1 MKSFKCPVHKFIRL
15 QPLALRIVD
24 TMEFQR
30 LRYIRQLGVC
40 HYVYPSA
47 SHTRFEHSIGVYNLV
62 DKLFKSLL
70 ENQPNLRISKRDI
83 ELIKLAGLVHDIGHV
98 CFSHSFDNKIRHK
111 LDVKVEEHEIR
122 GVSLFK
128 HIVTKYNLPFD
139 EKEVNLICNIIL
151 GKIDK
156 NYPRYYFE
164 IVANSVTYFDVDKL
178 DYLLRDSYHLGFQ
191 LGFQYD
197 YLFHKMRIIDNRLCY
212 NKKASYTL
220 YSIFNARY
228 KLHKEVYQHKVV
240 CQIDAMLCDAI
251 VQEKENLKLND
262 MFRNNDFEW
271 LKLTDDYV
279 YVLLRLSNNKLL
291 KRIDGRRLYHTLT
304 KKEANSLSD
313 PSQVIISKKVL
324 GFVNENVNPLADIQF
339 FDKSDYNKSYKIK
352 MKEISNLMPLQFIE
366 TNIQYISKS

>member
-122 GVSLFK
+122 GVSLFRY
-128 HIVTKYNLPFD
+128 IVKKYKLPFTT
-139 EKEVNLICNIIL
+139 E
-151 GKIDK
+151 GH
-156 NYPRYYFE
+156 
-164 IVANSVTYFDVDKL
+164 TY
-178 DYLLRDSYHLGFQ
+178 
-191 LGFQYD
+191 
-197 YLFHKMRIIDNRLCY
+197 
-212 NKKASYTL
+212 
-220 YSIFNARY
+220 
-228 KLHKEVYQHKVV
+228 
-240 CQIDAMLCDAI
+240 
-251 VQEKENLKLND
+251 
-262 MFRNNDFEW
+262 
-271 LKLTDDYV
+271 
-279 YVLLRLSNNKLL
+279 
-291 KRIDGRRLYHTLT
+291 
-304 KKEANSLSD
+304 
-313 PSQVIISKKVL
+313 IIS
-324 GFVNENVNPLADIQF
+324 FSWN
-339 FDKSDYNKSYKIK
+339 
-352 MKEISNLMPLQFIE
+352 
-366 TNIQYISKS
+366 